1 MLGTGAVYEGEQE
14 SSSSSSGS
22 SSSSSSPLG
31 GMCFKACGMEDIQ
44 YAARVSY
51 SISFQSLLLLFQ
63 SAGDLLQSARLCLLI
78 STFIILLSLILLTS
92 LSAYLIYRRLP
103 PRSTP
108 SIVHTLFPDRNKSTA
123 STWTSLPFP
132 ISSFSWFVYLFPFPS
147 QVLMISLG
155 YLSTALSQFT
165 IPVDCLSIVC

>member
-1 MLGTGAVYEGEQE
+1 MEQE
-14 SSSSSSGS
+14 
-22 SSSSSSPLG
+22 
-31 GMCFKACGMEDIQ
+31 Q
-44 YAARVSY
+44 YMRERRNHH
-51 SISFQSLLLLFQ
+51 LLLLVVHHLLLWVECASKHVEWKTFNMQQEYVTLFPSNLFIFFQ
-63 SAGDLLQSARLCLLI
+63 SAGDLLQSARLCLLV

-165 IPVDCLSIVC
+165 IPVD